1 MTFNDALKARDF
13 VVTGQ
18 LNLANAQDAESLLQ
32 QGETL
37 RPAVDAVQ
45 LLEAKQPHISGLAAA
60 ALLIGNGIDPVVHMN
75 SRDRNRLALQKDL
88 LGAAALGVTSVL
100 IARGAKI
107 PKSAKIGVRNV
118 FDTPA
123 LEFMAYIQGLKQDDD
138 EKRLSP
144 DFLIG
149 ANAEMFA
156 PESDWMPK
164 NLNRKCDA
172 GANFVQLQI
181 CFDMAVARQY
191 MACIVAAKLTH
202 RASFIMGLSPL
213 PSAEAAIWIRDNV
226 KGALVPESIV
236 RRLEQASDPESEGVD
251 ICAALLREAATI
263 PGVSGANLLTL
274 GRLETIP
281 AAIEAAGLVPPSHR
295 TRGET

>member
-1 MTFNDALKARDF
+1 MTFNEALKTKDF

-18 LNLANAQDAESLLQ
+18 LNLANAPDAESLLR

-37 RPAVDAVQ
+37 GAAVDAVQ
-45 LLEAKQPHISGLAAA
+45 LLDSKQPHISGVAAA
-60 ALLIGNGIDPVVHMN
+60 ALLLRNGVDPIIHMN
-75 SRDRNRLALQKDL
+75 CRDRNRLALQKDL
-88 LGAAALGVTSVL
+88 LGAAALGVSSVL

-107 PKSAKIGVRNV
+107 PKSGRVGVRNV

-123 LEFMAYIQGLKQDDD
+123 LEFMAYIQSLKQNEDGQ
-138 EKRLSP
+138 LPP

-149 ANAEMFA
+149 ANAEMFV
-156 PESDWMPK
+156 PEADWLPK
-164 NLNRKCDA
+164 NLIRKCDA

-181 CFDMAVARQY
+181 CFDMGVAREY
-191 MACIVAAKLTH
+191 MAHIVASKLTH
-202 RASFIMGLSPL
+202 RACFIMASSPL
-213 PSAEAAIWIRDNV
+213 PSAEAAHWIKANV
-226 KGALVPESIV
+226 KGALVPESII
-236 RRLEQASDPESEGVD
+236 RRLEQASDPESEGID

-281 AAIEAAGLVPPSHR
+281 AAIEASGLRPA
-295 TRGET
+295 

>member
-1 MTFNDALKARDF
+1 MTFNDALKTRDF
-13 VVTGQ
+13 TLTGQ
-18 LNLANAQDAESLLQ
+18 LNLASAPDAGSLLQ

-37 RPAVDAVQ
+37 RPAVDALQ
-45 LLEAKQPHISGLAAA
+45 LLDAKQPHISGLAAA
-60 ALLIGNGIDPVVHMN
+60 ALLLGNDVDSVVHMN
-75 SRDRNRLALQKDL
+75 CRDRNRLALQKDL
-88 LGAAALGVTSVL
+88 LGAAALGVSSVL

-107 PKSAKIGVRNV
+107 PKSARVGVRNV

-149 ANAEMFA
+149 ANAEMFK
-156 PESDWMPK
+156 PEADWVPK
-164 NLNRKCDA
+164 NLIRKCDA

-181 CFDMAVARQY
+181 CFDMNVARRY
-191 MACIVAAKLTH
+191 MARIVAAKLTH

-213 PSAEAAIWIRDNV
+213 PSAEAARWIRENV
-226 KGALVPESIV
+226 KGALVPDSIV
-236 RRLEQASDPESEGVD
+236 KRLERASDPESEGVD

-274 GRLETIP
+274 GNLETIP
-281 AAIEAAGLVPPSHR
+281 AAVEASGLR
-295 TRGET
+295 RCA